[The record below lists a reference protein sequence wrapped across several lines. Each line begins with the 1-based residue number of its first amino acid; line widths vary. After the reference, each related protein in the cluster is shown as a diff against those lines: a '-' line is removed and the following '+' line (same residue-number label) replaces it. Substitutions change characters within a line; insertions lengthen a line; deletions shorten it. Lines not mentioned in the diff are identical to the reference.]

1 MLKVVISYYD
11 KWPSLNIKMKVV
23 ISQNIKTE
31 VDISKHHDQ
40 KVAVSNYDIS
50 GDL

>member
-1 MLKVVISYYD
+1 MSKVVISYYD
-11 KWPSLNIKMKVV
+11 KWSSLNIKMKVV

-31 VDISKHHDQ
+31 VDISKHHQ

>member
-1 MLKVVISYYD
+1 
-11 KWPSLNIKMKVV
+11 MKVV